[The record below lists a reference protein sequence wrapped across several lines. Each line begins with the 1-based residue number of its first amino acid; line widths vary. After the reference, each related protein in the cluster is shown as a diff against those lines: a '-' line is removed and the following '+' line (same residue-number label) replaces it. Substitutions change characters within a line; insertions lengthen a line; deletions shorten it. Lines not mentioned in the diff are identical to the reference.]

1 MTVIIPIVFES
12 LIVINGDMKAF
23 GCKVLSEEYSKPS
36 LIILT
41 FPLFPIVSD
50 SATIEASVP
59 LTEFVELKSGTF
71 LYPLPPE
78 TILILLMGPCA
89 LTEVVVYFNV

>member
-12 LIVINGDMKAF
+12 LIVINGDIKAL

-41 FPLFPIVSD
+41 FPLFPIVFD
-50 SATIEASVP
+50 SATIEASTPVSYTH
-59 LTEFVELKSGTF
+59 LRAHE
-71 LYPLPPE
+71 PPE
-78 TILILLMGPCA
+78 HRG
-89 LTEVVVYFNV
+89 